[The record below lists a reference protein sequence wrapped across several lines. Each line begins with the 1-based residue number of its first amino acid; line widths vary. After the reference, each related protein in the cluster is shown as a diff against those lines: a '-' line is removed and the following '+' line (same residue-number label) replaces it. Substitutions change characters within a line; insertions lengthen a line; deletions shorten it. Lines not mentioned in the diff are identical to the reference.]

1 MKILMASSEVH
12 PFSKTGGL
20 ADMVGALAK
29 TLATLGHEVGVL
41 TPLYKGIRERF
52 PAMERMDL
60 EIRLPLGGRMIEAG
74 LWQMT
79 VATGETIYFVE
90 QPEFYERDG
99 IYGTSGGVFSDNA
112 ARFLFFAKCAAY
124 LARHLPWQPEVL
136 HLHDWQAAPA
146 ALVVNHQKY
155 REGWGNAPRVC
166 LTLHNVAY
174 QGHFSGDTFGLLN
187 LPWDY
192 FHAEGAEFYA
202 GFNCLKAGIV
212 YADLLTTVS
221 PRYARE
227 ITLDLGHGME
237 GMLRKRA
244 AALTGIL
251 NGVDYAEWRTENN
264 PHLVHPFNAS
274 KLRDKDR
281 NKLALQEEL
290 GLPVELGT
298 PLFASVT
305 RLAEQKGMDLLLPAL
320 EEMLAAHEMQFVLLG
335 SGDPALEQAFRVL
348 AERFPN
354 KVIAKIGYD
363 AGLSHR
369 IEAASDFF
377 LMPSRYEPCGLNQ
390 MYSLRYGAIPIV
402 RRTGGLD
409 DSVVDFNDDPLRA
422 NGVKFDELAAPA
434 LANAIRKALR
444 IYADKELLNLLRRR
458 GMAAD
463 FSWEQ
468 SAHEYLRIFQ
478 PPPV

>member
-20 ADMVGALAK
+20 ADMVGALSK
-29 TLATLGHEVGVL
+29 TLAALGHEVGVL
-41 TPLYKGIRERF
+41 TPLYRGLRERF
-52 PAMERMDL
+52 PAMERVDWAL
-60 EIRLPLGGRMIEAG
+60 RLPLGGQMIEAT
-74 LWQMT
+74 LWKLPLGQT
-79 VATGETIYFVE
+79 ETIYFVD
-90 QPEFYERDG
+90 QPEFFDRAG
-99 IYGTSGGVFSDNA
+99 LYGEAGDAFADNA
-112 ARFLFFAKCAAY
+112 ERFLFFSKCAAY
-124 LARHLPWQPEVL
+124 MACHFPWQADVL
-136 HLHDWQAAPA
+136 HLHDWHTAPT
-146 ALVVNHQKY
+146 ALLVNHHKW
-155 REGWGNAPRVC
+155 REGLRTAPRVC

-174 QGHFSGDTFGLLN
+174 QGQFIGNTFGLLN

-192 FHAEGAEFYA
+192 FHADGAEFYG
-202 GFNCLKAGIV
+202 GFNFLKAGIV

-237 GMLRKRA
+237 GVLRKRA

-251 NGVDYAEWRTENN
+251 NGVDYGEWRTEDN
-264 PHLVHPFNAS
+264 PHLPHPFNATN
-274 KLRDKDR
+274 LRGKSR
-281 NKLALQEEL
+281 NKLALQKEL
-290 GLPVELGT
+290 GLPVEPGT
-298 PLFASVT
+298 PIFASVT
-305 RLAEQKGMDLLLPAL
+305 RLAEQKGMDILLPAL

-335 SGDPALEQAFRVL
+335 SGDPAIEQSFRVL
-348 AERFPN
+348 AERFPT
-354 KVIAKIGYD
+354 KVVAQIGYD
-363 AGLSHR
+363 TRLSHR
-369 IEAASDFF
+369 IEAGSDFF

-409 DSVVDFNDDPLRA
+409 DSVVDFNDDPLHA
-422 NGVKFDELAAPA
+422 NGVKFDELTAPA

-458 GMAAD
+458 GMTAD

-468 SAHEYLRIFQ
+468 SAHEYLSVFQ
-478 PPPV
+478 SPTV